1 MSSKRK
7 RNFGDALS
15 YFGIWMGVL
24 EKMSAAATCARIASA
39 TIDYTS
45 GGKFRD
51 FLLGLESHSLGEPWP
66 DVLGVTIV
74 FVVTLLFMLGLE
86 VT

>member
-1 MSSKRK
+1 M
-7 RNFGDALS
+7 
-15 YFGIWMGVL
+15 GIL
-24 EKMSAAATCARIASA
+24 EKMTAAATCARIASA

-66 DVLGVTIV
+66 DVLGVTII

-86 VT
+86 VIYIVAK